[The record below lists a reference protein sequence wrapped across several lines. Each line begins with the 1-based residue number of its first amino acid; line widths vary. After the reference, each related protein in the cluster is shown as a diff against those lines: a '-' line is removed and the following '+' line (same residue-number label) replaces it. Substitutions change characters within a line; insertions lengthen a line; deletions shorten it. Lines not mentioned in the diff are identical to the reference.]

1 MEQVVSLEDLDGLS
15 EQLSGPQ
22 RVQIMLGSDSVG
34 LEKGECGLVEMV
46 RQWPILQENKAQ
58 LNDGDW
64 VTTTF
69 MELSF
74 DLNIEC
80 QQQGFQGDVGEPE
93 GASGVTTKAKEP
105 GNTRTVGWG
114 VPRFAVPLKK
124 ALLCNPPPKSKVPY
138 PKRVQAASSSC
149 SVDRRIA
156 RQASEGTA
164 GRSVEVRASLLLM
177 DVVDV
182 PEEERNSGVPDHT
195 TLASRFV
202 EPMQS
207 SLVGGLR
214 NAFGLSEEGSS
225 DLLGPIAINAEA

>member
-1 MEQVVSLEDLDGLS
+1 
-15 EQLSGPQ
+15 
-22 RVQIMLGSDSVG
+22 MLGSDSVG

-74 DLNIEC
+74 DMKIEC

-93 GASGVTTKAKEP
+93 GASGVATKAKEP

-114 VPRFAVPLKK
+114 IPRFAVPLKK

-156 RQASEGTA
+156 RQASERTAASSSCSVDRRIARQASERTA
-164 GRSVEVRASLLLM
+164 GRLVEVRASLLLM
-177 DVVDV
+177 DAVDA
-182 PEEERNSGVPDHT
+182 PEVERNSGVPDQT